1 MKNKKKF
8 AGMMMVGLL
17 SMTLAACQSNK
28 KEANAT
34 TDKTTKVTVLGT
46 SDIHGRY
53 MPWDYSVDE
62 ENLKGSLSQIAT
74 AVKEVREHEQNV
86 ILIDEGDF
94 IQGNS
99 AELFQ
104 DMDDHPGIQAMNEI
118 GYNVFVLGNH
128 EFDYGIKKLDALTK
142 QMNFPTLAGN
152 LYKTGSGKSYYPSTT
167 IIEKEGIK
175 LGIIGI
181 TTPMVYEFKEDTDI
195 FDGYEFKDTLEVTRQ
210 AIDDLSGKVDS
221 LIGVYHMGVQ
231 NENEHPNTGL
241 ADIAKEFPEFD
252 VIFGGH
258 MHALENTEINGV
270 LIVEPDKYATHLSR
284 VDLEFDQSGSKT
296 KLAKKEA
303 ENIEIASYSS
313 DSSVEKILKK
323 GHDLAR
329 DDANIVIGQLTDMD
343 FSPENKTPQ
352 IPIHQIQ
359 ETPMTNFFSEMMLHY
374 SNGADV
380 VAHQIDNDYA
390 QIKQGDIKKKD
401 IASTYQYAG
410 GEVTLFEMTGKDL
423 KDYMEWSA
431 GYFNQAKPGDVTISF
446 NPERRDSKY
455 STHDIFGGIKYTF
468 NLTEEAGN
476 RVKDLTWLDGSPV
489 KMDEKIKVGMNA
501 YRLKYLISEEGP
513 LAGRE
518 FKQLY
523 STVDETA
530 YGETDG
536 TIRSLAARYIKEEKD
551 GSYAGHLVNHW
562 QLTGVETTPDYIET
576 LIAQD
581 IIDLGTTES
590 GKGNIQSVNIT
601 AIPSNEEKKVL
612 AEKAGIDYSDVKDPK
627 TFEELYQHIYKQ
639 IK

>member
-1 MKNKKKF
+1 
-8 AGMMMVGLL
+8 MVGLL
-17 SMTLAACQSNK
+17 SVTLVACQSNK
-28 KEANAT
+28 KEANTT

-118 GYNVFVLGNH
+118 GYDVFVLGNH

-152 LYKTGSGKSYYPSTT
+152 LYKTGAGKSYYPSTT

-313 DSSVEKILKK
+313 DSSVEKFLK
-323 GHDLAR
+323 R
-329 DDANIVIGQLTDMD
+329 D
-343 FSPENKTPQ
+343 
-352 IPIHQIQ
+352 
-359 ETPMTNFFSEMMLHY
+359 
-374 SNGADV
+374 
-380 VAHQIDNDYA
+380 
-390 QIKQGDIKKKD
+390 
-401 IASTYQYAG
+401 
-410 GEVTLFEMTGKDL
+410 
-423 KDYMEWSA
+423 
-431 GYFNQAKPGDVTISF
+431 
-446 NPERRDSKY
+446 
-455 STHDIFGGIKYTF
+455 
-468 NLTEEAGN
+468 
-476 RVKDLTWLDGSPV
+476 
-489 KMDEKIKVGMNA
+489 
-501 YRLKYLISEEGP
+501 
-513 LAGRE
+513 
-518 FKQLY
+518 
-523 STVDETA
+523 
-530 YGETDG
+530 
-536 TIRSLAARYIKEEKD
+536 
-551 GSYAGHLVNHW
+551 
-562 QLTGVETTPDYIET
+562 TT
-576 LIAQD
+576 
-581 IIDLGTTES
+581 
-590 GKGNIQSVNIT
+590 
-601 AIPSNEEKKVL
+601 
-612 AEKAGIDYSDVKDPK
+612 
-627 TFEELYQHIYKQ
+627 
-639 IK
+639 